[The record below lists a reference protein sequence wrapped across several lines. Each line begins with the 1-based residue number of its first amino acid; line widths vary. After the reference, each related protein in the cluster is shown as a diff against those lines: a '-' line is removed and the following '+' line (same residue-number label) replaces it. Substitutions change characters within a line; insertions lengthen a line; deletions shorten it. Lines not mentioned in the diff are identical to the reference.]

1 MMLGTV
7 VCQDCNVDKI
17 LVCKSLLLLESE
29 IIFGSMP
36 SKDLNQSDS
45 NLKADHSWCRC
56 DPTHPYR
63 CRRRA
68 KWGFYADVPFT
79 ALREGRTTIDRG
91 KLLKAVGIVY
101 FHS

>member
-1 MMLGTV
+1 
-7 VCQDCNVDKI
+7 
-17 LVCKSLLLLESE
+17 
-29 IIFGSMP
+29 MP
-36 SKDLNQSDS
+36 SKDLHQPDS

-63 CRRRA
+63 CRRWA